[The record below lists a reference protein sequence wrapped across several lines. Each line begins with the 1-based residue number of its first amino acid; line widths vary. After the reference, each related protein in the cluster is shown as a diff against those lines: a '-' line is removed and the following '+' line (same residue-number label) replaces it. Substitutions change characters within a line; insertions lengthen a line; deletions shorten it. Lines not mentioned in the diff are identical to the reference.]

1 MVLFCSEKEIVG
13 IKEGIWII
21 QNYNCVSQKDILSDE
36 CDKDSGYEPDQVN
49 FWPRNPLSNGKRAGF
64 RNKKQR
70 SLDVHDVRKG
80 LHRRNLFY
88 FHATNVAILQS
99 L

>member
-1 MVLFCSEKEIVG
+1 MHFLL
-13 IKEGIWII
+13 
-21 QNYNCVSQKDILSDE
+21 QKDIGSDE

-49 FWPRNPLSNGKRAGF
+49 FWPRNPVTSAKRAGF

-80 LHRRNLFY
+80 YNHDNKY
-88 FHATNVAILQS
+88 F
-99 L
+99 

>member
-1 MVLFCSEKEIVG
+1 MLQQQHIVLYESKMHFLL
-13 IKEGIWII
+13 
-21 QNYNCVSQKDILSDE
+21 QKDIGSDE

-49 FWPRNPLSNGKRAGF
+49 FWPRNPVSSAKRAGF

-80 LHRRNLFY
+80 LQSHGLFLHRKQQMFREL
-88 FHATNVAILQS
+88 VLGLIGS
-99 L
+99 LGT

>member
-1 MVLFCSEKEIVG
+1 MLHQQRHIVLYESKMHFLI
-13 IKEGIWII
+13 
-21 QNYNCVSQKDILSDE
+21 QKDIGSDE

-49 FWPRNPLSNGKRAGF
+49 FWPRNPVTSAKRAGF

-80 LHRRNLFY
+80 YNLIITTRFRGEM
-88 FHATNVAILQS
+88 FQELALGLIG
-99 L
+99 

>member
-1 MVLFCSEKEIVG
+1 MHFLL
-13 IKEGIWII
+13 
-21 QNYNCVSQKDILSDE
+21 QKDIGSDE

-49 FWPRNPLSNGKRAGF
+49 FWPRNPVTSAKRAGF

-80 LHRRNLFY
+80 YNHDNYLFREK
-88 FHATNVAILQS
+88 IS
-99 L
+99 LPRELALGTAS

>member
-1 MVLFCSEKEIVG
+1 MHFLL
-13 IKEGIWII
+13 
-21 QNYNCVSQKDILSDE
+21 QKDIGSDE

-49 FWPRNPLSNGKRAGF
+49 FWPRNPVTSAKRAGF

-80 LHRRNLFY
+80 YNHDNHLFWGK
-88 FHATNVAILQS
+88 IS
-99 L
+99 LPRELALGTAS

>member
-1 MVLFCSEKEIVG
+1 MHFLL
-13 IKEGIWII
+13 
-21 QNYNCVSQKDILSDE
+21 QKDIGSDE

-49 FWPRNPLSNGKRAGF
+49 FWPRNPVTSAKRAGF

-80 LHRRNLFY
+80 YNLFWGK
-88 FHATNVAILQS
+88 IS
-99 L
+99 LPRELALGTVS

>member
-1 MVLFCSEKEIVG
+1 MHFLL
-13 IKEGIWII
+13 
-21 QNYNCVSQKDILSDE
+21 QKDIGSDE

-49 FWPRNPLSNGKRAGF
+49 FWPRNSVSSAKRAGF

-80 LHRRNLFY
+80 YNLIVTMFRENRKIN
-88 FHATNVAILQS
+88 FPRTRIRVNWAIMNIISYRL
-99 L
+99 